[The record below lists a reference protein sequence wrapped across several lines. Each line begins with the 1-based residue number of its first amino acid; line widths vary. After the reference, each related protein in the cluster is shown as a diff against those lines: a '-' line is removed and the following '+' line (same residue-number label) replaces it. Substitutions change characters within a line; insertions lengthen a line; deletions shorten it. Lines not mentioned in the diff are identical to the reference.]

1 MKAMLLTGLL
11 ALCAG
16 EATLAADTP
25 PASDSRPSEASVR
38 ELFRTMNTR
47 SIIDTARAQMNSS
60 SNATLGQAL
69 ANRPLNEQ
77 QRQILRDEH
86 EQIMALL
93 GGALDWNTL
102 EPEMIDVYR
111 NHFTQQEIDQLLQF
125 YRSPTGQMVVAKLPG
140 ATQEMMQKMQAR
152 VQALAPRIA
161 ELQRE
166 TAAKV
171 KSAADQPAAAPEP
184 AASAGA
190 SPH

>member
-1 MKAMLLTGLL
+1 MLLTGLL
-11 ALCAG
+11 ALCATP
-16 EATLAADTP
+16 AAFAADT
-25 PASDSRPSEASVR
+25 AAATDTRPSEASVR

-47 SIIDTARAQMNSS
+47 SIIDTAHAQMNSS
-60 SNATLGQAL
+60 SNATLNQAL
-69 ANRPLNEQ
+69 ASRPLNEQ

-86 EQIMALL
+86 EQIMILV

-102 EPEMIDVYR
+102 EPEMVDVYR

-125 YRSPTGQMVVAKLPG
+125 YRSPTGQIVVAKLPG

-161 ELQRE
+161 ELQQE

-171 KSAADQPAAAPEP
+171 KAAADAPAGEQQPAPPPVSAAPR
-184 AASAGA
+184 S
-190 SPH
+190 